1 MKRSLVYG
9 FIILVCVGLG
19 TLLIQDLR
27 DVAQSQRNQAAFE
40 QRTERMTRSAPNRIR
55 RSSPTFESL
64 SSATRRYIRDLG
76 LRPASLSHPERISFR
91 LKNMAG
97 REISYKMFNN
107 QWILLNFWATWC
119 PPCRFEMPSFQQL
132 HETFRDRPFSV
143 VAINL
148 QENRDQIRS
157 FVDSMDLTFPILLD
171 REGTVANRF
180 YVTGVPETWLIAPG
194 GRPVAKMN
202 GSRDWN
208 GKNVIELVRKLLEQ
222 RPSSNPR
229 RSK

>member
-1 MKRSLVYG
+1 MKRWLVYG
-9 FIILVCVGLG
+9 LVLVICIGMG
-19 TLLIQDLR
+19 TLLYQDLQQI
-27 DVAQSQRNQAAFE
+27 AQNQENQTEFQ
-40 QRTERMTRSAPNRIR
+40 QRTSEMTRSGPSKISW
-55 RSSPTFESL
+55 SSPTFSGL
-64 SSATRRYIRDLG
+64 SDDLKKNIRDLG
-76 LRPASLSHPERISFR
+76 LRPASLRNTDRISFQ
-91 LKNMAG
+91 LKNLGG
-97 REISYKMFNN
+97 RNMSYDRFNN
-107 QWILLNFWATWC
+107 QWILINFWATWC

-208 GKNVIELVRKLLEQ
+208 GEKVIELVGQLLEQ
-222 RPSSNPR
+222 YPSSNPR
-229 RSK
+229 R